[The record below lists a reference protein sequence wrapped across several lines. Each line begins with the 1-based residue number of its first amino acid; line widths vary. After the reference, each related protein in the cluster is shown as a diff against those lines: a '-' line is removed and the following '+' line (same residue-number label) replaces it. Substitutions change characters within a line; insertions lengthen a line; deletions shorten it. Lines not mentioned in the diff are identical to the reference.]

1 MPYKN
6 ELELPASVKKNLPE
20 HAQKIYLEAFNNAWD
35 EYNNPEDRLGD
46 ASREE
51 TAHKVAWS
59 AVKKSYEKDEK
70 SGIWKKKPE
79 H

>member
-6 ELELPASVKKNLPE
+6 ERDLPESMQKVLPE
-20 HAQKIYLEAFNNAWD
+20 HAQKIYLEAFNNAWN
-35 EYNNPEDRLGD
+35 EYKNPEDRHGD

-59 AVKKSYEKDEK
+59 AVKKTYKKDEK
-70 SGIWKKKPE
+70 SGIWKLLKN
-79 H
+79 